1 MGPCAR
7 RRPARP
13 SRVVG
18 VDWRGRVLGLLPRL
32 GLRAVDVLPGAVLV
46 SRRAAF
52 RVRGLDPDA
61 ALVIR
66 RRSRRRHWF
75 EREKALTSYAVGEH
89 VAAIL
94 GQYRVN
100 LVIDVGA
107 NRGQYAKRLRR
118 AGYRGRIASFEPVP
132 ETFERLREAAAGDVR
147 WSVHPFAL
155 GSEDTETSMQV
166 VPGTLSSLLAPSDF
180 GAQRYAQLREP
191 AARSIQVR
199 RLDGML
205 DELTAGLQDPRI
217 YLKLDTQG
225 YDVEAFR
232 GAGAR
237 VREFVGMQSEVALMR
252 IYEGMPRLPEALA
265 LYEQSGFEVT
275 ALYPVSRETATARV
289 LEFDCVMV
297 RADAA
302 PP

>member
-1 MGPCAR
+1 MNVR
-7 RRPARP
+7 RRA
-13 SRVVG
+13 VE
-18 VDWRGRVLGLLPRL
+18 LLPAL
-32 GLRAVDVLPGAVLV
+32 GLRVVDVLPGAILL

-52 RVRGLDPDA
+52 RVRELDPDA

-89 VAAIL
+89 VAAVL
-94 GQYRVN
+94 DKYRVN
-100 LVIDVGA
+100 LVLDVGA

-132 ETFERLREAAAGDVR
+132 DVFERLRQAAAGDPR
-147 WSVHPFAL
+147 WSVHPYAL
-155 GSEDTETSMQV
+155 GREDTVTSMHV
-166 VPGTLSSLLAPSDF
+166 VPGTLSSVLAPSDF
-180 GAQRYAQLREP
+180 GAERYAQLRAP
-191 AARSIQVR
+191 AAQRVEVR
-199 RLDGML
+199 RLDGLL
-205 DELTAGLQDPRI
+205 DELTAGLEDPRP

-225 YDVEAFR
+225 YDVEVFQ
-232 GAGAR
+232 GAGER
-237 VREFVGMQSEVALMR
+237 VRHFVAMQSELALMQ

-265 LYEQSGFEVT
+265 LYEASGFEVT

-297 RADAA
+297 RPDAA
-302 PP
+302 PR